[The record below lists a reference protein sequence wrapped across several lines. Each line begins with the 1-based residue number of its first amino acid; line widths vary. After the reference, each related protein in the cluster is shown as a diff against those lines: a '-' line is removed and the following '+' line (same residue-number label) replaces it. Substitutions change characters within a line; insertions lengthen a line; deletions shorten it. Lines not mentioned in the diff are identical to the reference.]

1 MRLPDAFQDQDKPD
15 TQYAQARLDADAI
28 VDTVLTALRYN
39 ESAVEGGARA

>member
-39 ESAVEGGARA
+39 AAGIIGEVRA